1 MDIQSR
7 SFLVVGLKLNVL
19 HLPYFQAFCLH
30 VHTVM
35 EDFTIAQACT
45 CALAFTR
52 LRKRDKVQFHMKL
65 LIYGYVNIE
74 HIGLMFVENMP
85 SFD

>member
-1 MDIQSR
+1 M
-7 SFLVVGLKLNVL
+7 
-19 HLPYFQAFCLH
+19 
-30 VHTVM
+30 
-35 EDFTIAQACT
+35 
-45 CALAFTR
+45 ALTR
-52 LRKRDKVQFHMKL
+52 LRNCSGLALTWLPKDDKVHFHIKW